1 MFRSAARLGRA
12 ALAGS
17 GLFLMGLFLMGL
29 AATGPA
35 WAVDPPPYERDWG
48 PMWER
53 GGWDGWQA
61 HAMIFSPVFLLL
73 IVAGLIVLGF
83 AIYHSFHPGG
93 LAARHS
99 PVANGHRILAERFA
113 RGEIEET
120 EYRSKRKVLG
130 KH

>member
-12 ALAGS
+12 ALAAALS
-17 GLFLMGLFLMGL
+17 LAL
-29 AATGPA
+29 AAPLAGPA

-61 HAMIFSPVFLLL
+61 HAMIFSPVFVLL
-73 IVAGLIVLGF
+73 IVAGLIILGF

-113 RGEIEET
+113 RGEIEEA

-130 KH
+130 KR

>member
-1 MFRSAARLGRA
+1 MFRTAAGRCRA
-12 ALAGS
+12 ALAAI
-17 GLFLMGLFLMGL
+17 L
-29 AATGPA
+29 AVLVTGRLATPA

-53 GGWDGWQA
+53 GGWDGWEA
-61 HAMIFSPVFLLL
+61 HVMIFSPVFLLL

-83 AIYHSFHPGG
+83 AIYHSFHPRG

-99 PVANGHRILAERFA
+99 PVASGHRILAERFA
-113 RGEIEET
+113 RGEIEEA
-120 EYRSKRKVLG
+120 EYRDKRRVLG

>member
-1 MFRSAARLGRA
+1 MPFASLKRAGRA
-12 ALAGS
+12 VAAVLLPAAAWAL
-17 GLFLMGLFLMGL
+17 FIP
-29 AATGPA
+29 PA

-53 GGWDGWQA
+53 GGWDGWEA
-61 HAMIFSPVFLLL
+61 HAMIFSPVFVLM

-113 RGEIEET
+113 RGEIEES
-120 EYRSKRKVLG
+120 EYRAKRKVLG

>member
-1 MFRSAARLGRA
+1 MFRNAARLGRTALAA
-12 ALAGS
+12 ALSLA
-17 GLFLMGLFLMGL
+17 L
-29 AATGPA
+29 AAPLAGPA

-61 HAMIFSPVFLLL
+61 HAMIFSPVFVLL

-113 RGEIEET
+113 RGEIEEG

-130 KH
+130 KR